1 MDAGAPGAAGSGR
14 GGRRF
19 CDGLHR
25 GS

>member
-1 MDAGAPGAAGSGR
+1 VDAGAPGAAGSGR

-19 CDGLHR
+19 CDGLHE